1 MFGNGNWMGAGMWI
15 FWIVLI
21 VIVVLLVRVFAVART
36 SVPSPRRES
45 PLDILKARYARGEI
59 DDEEFQ
65 LVGVNWRNRSFDL
78 RGQCIFSDGGG
89 PAGI

>member
-1 MFGNGNWMGAGMWI
+1 MFGYGSGMGIGMWI

-21 VIVVLLVRVFAVART
+21 VVVVLLVRAFGSGGSAA
-36 SVPSPRRES
+36 PLAPRES

-65 LVGVNWRNRSFDL
+65 RRRRELEK
-78 RGQCIFSDGGG
+78 
-89 PAGI
+89 